1 MVFLP
6 IKLQLNYEKREYP
19 ELSKMRLEYG
29 NFDKFFYIFSEFLLK
44 NPYDSQVAICWHQS
58 MDESARLAICAL
70 PHMRQNRQ
78 VWAAVYPQNLS
89 WL

>member
-1 MVFLP
+1 MASR
-6 IKLQLNYEKREYP
+6 KQRKAKKHTQ
-19 ELSKMRLEYG
+19 SK
-29 NFDKFFYIFSEFLLK
+29 K

-78 VWAAVYPQNLS
+78 VWAAVYPKFYHDLKAYKASIYQYGS
-89 WL
+89 KP